1 MITDK
6 AFKIIEPEDF
16 SSHLKDNSKV
26 IVFWD
31 TCGILDILNLISD
44 STNST
49 FLKVLRQLNNKISSG
64 EIVSCSSKMVIRE
77 VIDNYAKPPYFQAG
91 KFIDDTVRNYN
102 KIQTYLKELGQ
113 QDSVEEVTINSEAI
127 LTIVERQIQVLLNNT
142 IFIEDDNYLK
152 LARDRVVLKK
162 APSQKNEFKDSVIW
176 ETSIDIAKKCKSIEF
191 YFISS
196 NDKDYG
202 KEDDRFKEIQS
213 DMDTNNI
220 KFKRKI
226 TELYVIVK

>member
-6 AFKIIEPEDF
+6 EFKTIQPEDF
-16 SSHLKDNSKV
+16 SSYLNDNSKN
-26 IVFWD
+26 IIFWD
-31 TCGILDILNLISD
+31 TCGVLDILNLVFD

-49 FLKVLRQLNNKISSG
+49 FLKVLRQLNSKIKTG
-64 EIVSCSSKMVIRE
+64 EIISCSSKMVIKE
-77 VIDNYAKPPYFQAG
+77 VLDNYSKPPYFQAG
-91 KFIDDTVRNYN
+91 KFIDDTVRNFN

-127 LTIVERQIQVLLNNT
+127 LVIVERQIQTLLNNT

-162 APSQKNEFKDSVIW
+162 APSQRNEFKDSVIW
-176 ETSIDIAKKCKSIEF
+176 ETCIDTAKKCTGSDF

-202 KEDDRFKEIQS
+202 KQGDRFPEIQT
-213 DMDTNNI
+213 DMDTYNI
-220 KFKRKI
+220 RFKHKI
-226 TELYVIVK
+226 TDFYTIVQ